1 MILKYLDFGFDLV
14 LDFWSLLPFDND
26 NAQKGSKLG
35 KNWSYL
41 NEKARKRKLMKL
53 GFFVQLIIISS
64 CEISFVTLKF
74 ESLSDFSQLGIIRLI
89 PWDKLSLLLS
99 LRYLCLKKYCKINV
113 KMFGQYNPLC
123 WYVNLSRFKF
133 IFTSTCD
140 TCHMHALLTAFDLY
154 HNVKTKV

>member
-53 GFFVQLIIISS
+53 GFFVQLIIILS

-74 ESLSDFSQLGIIRLI
+74 E
-89 PWDKLSLLLS
+89 
-99 LRYLCLKKYCKINV
+99 
-113 KMFGQYNPLC
+113 
-123 WYVNLSRFKF
+123 
-133 IFTSTCD
+133 
-140 TCHMHALLTAFDLY
+140 
-154 HNVKTKV
+154 